1 MEDYYRNKAAS
12 EYLDYD
18 RETLFRKNKL
28 YCGIRNIDNSKILP
42 NLGCYLSA
50 TLQLLYNV
58 QWLRERIF
66 RVPEQDSSDFL
77 KELQRLFALMC
88 KGSLIYVDP
97 TELFEVLKKMHPGVF
112 IVGSQNDFH

>member
-1 MEDYYRNKAAS
+1 MTVRRSSVRISCTAAS
-12 EYLDYD
+12 G
-18 RETLFRKNKL
+18 TLTTV
-28 YCGIRNIDNSKILP
+28 KILT